1 MGYTPLFDTL
11 LSGTLYGRWPHT
23 GVWACLLSR
32 ATREG
37 VIDEIPQSLASAIG
51 VPVDLLMSCIE
62 DFMSPDKFSRTAACD
77 GRRLELIDPDR
88 PWGWKIINHS
98 KYREKARKSAFDA
111 ARVESG
117 ANAERMA
124 ARRAAETVDPTGP
137 ASTRADPL
145 SSQLNSS
152 PNAEANTKTSSFDLI
167 AAIKLEYPKGLERG
181 DHWMLAERATA
192 KLLDAGEL
200 PESLVAAAKCYREQQ
215 EACGTIGTSAILRP
229 QNFFGNGA
237 WRGPFPLPAP
247 KTNGNKVT
255 WRPTE

>member
-51 VPVDLLMSCIE
+51 VPVDLLMSCID
-62 DFMSPDKFSRTAACD
+62 DFMSPDKFSRTAVCD

-137 ASTRADPL
+137 ALTRADPL
-145 SSQLNSS
+145 SSHLNSS
-152 PNAEANTKTSSFDLI
+152 PNAEANTNTFALI
-167 AAIKLEYPKGLERG
+167 DSIKAVYPKGVERG
-181 DHWMLAERATA
+181 DQWILAEREVS
-192 KLLDAGEL
+192 KLLGLGEPPEALIDASRL
-200 PESLVAAAKCYREQQ
+200 YAEQQ
-215 EACGTIGTSAILRP
+215 TAEGTIGTGKILRP
-229 QNFFGNGA
+229 HNFFANGA
-237 WRGPFPLPAP
+237 WRGPFPMPVQ
-247 KTNGNKVT
+247 KTMGKQIT